1 MVYKRKLKD
10 WNCTKRRESKIS
22 KSVEM
27 WFNTIGLT
35 TNHEDVVITSFPSRY
50 GKAAWPFLIHLL
62 TGRQPYS
69 FPLFHFLFLTP
80 RLAKFILN
88 SLLSLRGRKYSKTI
102 SACLAYKFCRLQT
115 QPFPSLRLS
124 QNDLIGSRSNG
135 GHLENSSINNRHTAT
150 AFIHAF
156 GPTSTRQNSLS
167 LPSQHN
173 FGVKPLLRNYSKTTS
188 KLVLAKFLSPL
199 RNYSKTTSKLVL
211 AKFLSP
217 LRNYSKTTSKLVLAK
232 FLSPL
237 RNYSKTTS
245 KLVLAKFLSPLRNYS
260 KTTSKLVLAKFL
272 SPLRNYSKTISKLV
286 LAKYSALQNQPSC
299 SPILTK

>member
-1 MVYKRKLKD
+1 MAIFNSLAYRPAAIFL
-10 WNCTKRRESKIS
+10 SLIS
-22 KSVEM
+22 LPFPYAS
-27 WFNTIGLT
+27 L
-35 TNHEDVVITSFPSRY
+35 SFPSC
-50 GKAAWPFLIHLL
+50 
-62 TGRQPYS
+62 
-69 FPLFHFLFLTP
+69 
-80 RLAKFILN
+80 LAKFILN

-156 GPTSTRQNSLS
+156 GPTSTRRNFLS

-173 FGVKPLLRNYSKTTS
+173 FGVKPLLRNYSKTTPKLVLAKFLSPLQNYSKTTS

-199 RNYSKTTSKLVL
+199 RNYSKTTPKLVL

-217 LRNYSKTTSKLVLAK
+217 LQ
-232 FLSPL
+232 
-237 RNYSKTTS
+237 NYSKTTS

-272 SPLRNYSKTISKLV
+272 SPLRNYSKTISKFV

>member
-1 MVYKRKLKD
+1 
-10 WNCTKRRESKIS
+10 
-22 KSVEM
+22 M

-50 GKAAWPFLIHLL
+50 GKAAWPFFNSLAYRPAAIFLSLISLPF
-62 TGRQPYS
+62 PYASLS
-69 FPLFHFLFLTP
+69 FPSC
-80 RLAKFILN
+80 LAKFILN
-88 SLLSLRGRKYSKTI
+88 SLLSPRGRKYSKTI

-156 GPTSTRQNSLS
+156 EPTSTRRNSLS

-173 FGVKPLLRNYSKTTS
+173 FGVKSLLRNYSKTT
-188 KLVLAKFLSPL
+188 P
-199 RNYSKTTSKLVL
+199 
-211 AKFLSP
+211 
-217 LRNYSKTTSKLVLAK
+217 
-232 FLSPL
+232 
-237 RNYSKTTS
+237 

-299 SPILTK
+299 SPILTKWFDWLSPIRRPSWKYRVYIPGARP